1 MSVGVILR
9 GKVNIAPF
17 IHQKR
22 KRLQGVMLRMYVR
35 MYVYLFQNSQYNF
48 DNMFTTTV

>member
-22 KRLQGVMLRMYVR
+22 KRLQGVMLRMYVCISISKFSVQLR
-35 MYVYLFQNSQYNF
+35 
-48 DNMFTTTV
+48 